1 MAALKFPLIIRRW
14 RPGDEFVPLGM
25 KGRKKV
31 ADFLNELKL
40 PRHHKEHVYVA
51 TQEGKLIW
59 VLGYRIDDSLRVVS
73 SDDMAYLAEINH
85 HI

>member
-1 MAALKFPLIIRRW
+1 M
-14 RPGDEFVPLGM
+14 PLGM

-51 TQEGKLIW
+51 THAGKLMW
-59 VLGYRIDDSLRVVS
+59 VLGYRIDDSLRVGS
-73 SDDMAYLAEINH
+73 SDDMAYLAKINH